1 MTSAV
6 NWKPVYNQI
15 RRIGE
20 RSLMIPR
27 QTSLTVSL
35 ILTHALAGLAA
46 LFFYDHVYRGWGV
59 AVIIAAALGLLAGLY
74 VRHDLELVETALKRL
89 NEGLSIPA
97 NIGGRYP
104 LKMLVAQIDKLLA
117 RERDTGT
124 LREQLVQQ
132 VVTTAAQ
139 EERNRLARDLHDSIK
154 QQIFSVGISAAAA
167 QARWEH
173 DPEGAKSALN
183 DVRRSAQEA
192 MVEMRALLQ
201 QLGPAPL
208 EKVGLIQALRD
219 QCEALSYRTGA
230 QVATDFSEL
239 PPDERLPIG
248 AQESIFRIAQEAL
261 GNVARHA
268 RAQNVNVRF
277 GVSENAVG
285 ARHILP
291 AEALPYIYLEV
302 TDDGQGFDINSPAS
316 GMGLGN
322 MRARASRLGGTV
334 DVQSQPG
341 KGATLRMC
349 IPLVKPEAPRTDESI
364 MSPHTRKVLNRAIAA
379 RWAGTLLS
387 IVALALVTRQGR
399 FGSLLGLS
407 HEQIALGFQI
417 TAAVLISAVVG
428 AFSYGWQVIKPLIVS
443 QGNES
448 TVAYKYRY
456 HVHRG
461 LTVMY
466 GACIVFVPVIPLASG
481 SFEGIMI
488 AIALAGAFAVPMIYE
503 LIQVYSLYDRY
514 LQSLA
519 PAELKQEIDSK
530 WRQNLSNWFTIGAL
544 VFITVALSW
553 SRIPSLFTLDGLLN
567 MDGWLTTF
575 ADLTVLGITISH
587 AGETWYYRQW
597 RKRLAVSD

>member
-1 MTSAV
+1 
-6 NWKPVYNQI
+6 
-15 RRIGE
+15 
-20 RSLMIPR
+20 MIPR
-27 QTSLTVSL
+27 QTSLTIFL
-35 ILTHALAGLAA
+35 ILTHALASIAA
-46 LFFYDHVYRGWGV
+46 LLFYEFVFRGWGA
-59 AVIIAAALGLLAGLY
+59 AVVIAAAVGLVVGLY
-74 VRHDLELVETALKRL
+74 LRRDLELIETALKRL

-97 NIGGRYP
+97 NLGGRYP
-104 LKMLVAQIDKLLA
+104 LKVLIAQFDKLLA

-173 DPEGAKSALN
+173 DPEGAKAALG

-230 QVATDFSEL
+230 QVVTEFGEL
-239 PPDERLPIG
+239 PADERLPIG

-277 GVSENAVG
+277 GVMENGNDLG
-285 ARHILP
+285 AQYIAPLQDVPH
-291 AEALPYIYLEV
+291 IYLEV
-302 TDDGQGFDINSPAS
+302 IDDGQGFEANQPPS

-322 MRARASRLGGTV
+322 MRTRAASLGGTM
-334 DVQSQPG
+334 DLQSQPS
-341 KGATLRMC
+341 KGTTLRMC
-349 IPLVKPEAPRTDESI
+349 IPLVKSESSPVDESL
-364 MSPHTRKVLNRAIAA
+364 MSPYTRKMLNRAIAA
-379 RWAGTLLS
+379 RWTGTLMS
-387 IVALALVTRQGR
+387 IFVLALVARQGR
-399 FGSLLGLS
+399 FGHMLGLTPD
-407 HEQIALGFQI
+407 QIALVFQI
-417 TAAVLISAVVG
+417 AAALLISTVVG
-428 AFSYGWQVIKPLIVS
+428 AFIYAWQTIKPLIVS
-443 QGNES
+443 QGSES

-461 LTVMY
+461 LAVMF

-481 SFEGIMI
+481 IFEGAMI
-488 AIALAGAFAVPMIYE
+488 AIALAGALAVPMIYE
-503 LIQVYSLYDRY
+503 FIQVYSLYDRY
-514 LQSLA
+514 LRSLT
-519 PAELKQEIDSK
+519 PSDLKQEIDSK
-530 WRQNLSNWFTIGAL
+530 WKQNWSNWFTILAL
-544 VFITVALSW
+544 VFITIALSYN
-553 SRIPSLFTLDGLLN
+553 RIRSPFTI
-567 MDGWLTTF
+567 DGWLTMA
-575 ADLTVLGITISH
+575 ADLTVAGITISH
-587 AGETWYYRQW
+587 AGETWYYRRW
-597 RKRLAVSD
+597 KKRIETV

>member
-1 MTSAV
+1 
-6 NWKPVYNQI
+6 
-15 RRIGE
+15 
-20 RSLMIPR
+20 MIPR
-27 QTSLTVSL
+27 QTSLTVFM

-46 LFFYDHVYRGWGV
+46 VVFFEAVYRGWW
-59 AVIIAAALGLLAGLY
+59 AALILAAAVGLVVGLY
-74 VRHDLELVETALKRL
+74 LRRDLELIESALQRL
-89 NEGLSIPA
+89 NDGLSIPA

-104 LKMLVAQIDKLLA
+104 LRLLVAQIDKLLA
-117 RERDTGT
+117 RERDTGAM
-124 LREQLVQQ
+124 REQLVQQ

-167 QARWEH
+167 QARWDH
-173 DPEGAKSALN
+173 DPEGAKSALS

-230 QVATDFSEL
+230 QVNTDFGEL
-239 PPDERLPIG
+239 PADERLPLG

-268 RAQNVNVRF
+268 RAQNVSVRF
-277 GVSENAVG
+277 GVRENGDAGVG
-285 ARHILP
+285 ALRAAPLQNVPH
-291 AEALPYIYLEV
+291 IYLEV
-302 TDDGQGFDINSPAS
+302 SDDGQGFDVSHPAA

-322 MRARASRLGGTV
+322 MRARAARLGGTLELN
-334 DVQSQPG
+334 SEPG
-341 KGATLRMC
+341 KGASLRMAL
-349 IPLVKPEAPRTDESI
+349 PLVQPEAEKADESL
-364 MSPHTRKVLNRAIAA
+364 MSPYTRKMLNRAIAA
-379 RWAGTLLS
+379 RWTGTLML

-399 FGSLLGLS
+399 FGAILGLN
-407 HEQIALGFQI
+407 HDQIVFGFQI
-417 TAAVLISAVVG
+417 AAALLMSGVVG
-428 AFSYGWQVIKPLIVS
+428 AFIYAWQTIKPLIVS

-461 LTVMY
+461 LTVMC
-466 GACIVFVPVIPLASG
+466 GACIVFVPVLPLASG
-481 SFEGIMI
+481 TFEGIMI
-488 AIALAGAFAVPMIYE
+488 AIALAGALAVPLIYE
-503 LIQVYSLYDRY
+503 IIQVYSLYDRY
-514 LQSLA
+514 LRSLA
-519 PAELKQEIDSK
+519 AAELKAEIEGK
-530 WRQNLSNWFTIGAL
+530 WRQNMSNWFTIGAL
-544 VFITVALSW
+544 VFITIALSYN
-553 SRIPSLFTLDGLLN
+553 RIRSPFT

-575 ADLTVLGITISH
+575 ADLTVLSIVFSH
-587 AGETWYYRQW
+587 AGETWYYRRW